1 MDTIKWF
8 NGQKPITLAFITAIT
23 CEVMIITLS
32 YFTDT
37 VFKLNDV
44 LKFSGAISLLMFFV
58 SWALFYMG
66 ERSSFMFEEIDAL
79 YWRAKKIKTVDEL
92 LEVNSDYIDLRNKV
106 EHSGH
111 YAQLNIIKA
120 ILETK
125 KEFYEL

>member
-1 MDTIKWF
+1 MDTIKWI
-8 NGQKPITLAFITAIT
+8 NRQKPITLAFITGIS
-23 CEVMIITLS
+23 CEIMIIILS
-32 YFTDT
+32 YFTDA

-44 LKFSGAISLLMFFV
+44 LKLSSAMSLLIFFV

-92 LEVNSDYIDLRNKV
+92 LEVNSDYIDLRNKA

-111 YAQLNIIKA
+111 YARLNTVKA

-125 KEFYEL
+125 KEYL

>member
-92 LEVNSDYIDLRNKV
+92 LEVNSDYIDLRNKA

-111 YAQLNIIKA
+111 YARLNTVKA

-125 KEFYEL
+125 KEYL